1 MKTNSIILCIII
13 SLLSL
18 KTSQMFQF
26 PVYNFNNLKELKL
39 DVVRWKIDQIDDKLY
54 CLLEKRQKLVK
65 ETTPYKDGVRDPL
78 REVAIL
84 ARLQKKGNELDQNF
98 VKQIWVNI
106 FMESCKIQS
115 AEISS
120 QEDPSDQ

>member
-106 FMESCKIQS
+106 FMESCQIQS